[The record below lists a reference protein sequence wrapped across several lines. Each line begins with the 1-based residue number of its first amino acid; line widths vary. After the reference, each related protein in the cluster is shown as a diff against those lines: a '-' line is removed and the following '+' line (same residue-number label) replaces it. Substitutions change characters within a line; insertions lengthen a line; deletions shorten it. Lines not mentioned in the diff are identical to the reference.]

1 MKQLEAPLTIVLGIA
16 FIIYIGINNYNCEK
30 SNQSPISSSE
40 NKVNQS
46 SVNIENSN
54 ENLQAISGIDHP
66 IPCSDKKDDEMI
78 LIKAPLEN
86 SFGEDSLDNDGN
98 IVYREWYETLEEHS
112 HNEDYYHEHPDSE
125 NNDNE

>member
-1 MKQLEAPLTIVLGIA
+1 MDDPLEDDTNDFIGPFEDEIVEH
-16 FIIYIGINNYNCEK
+16 IN
-30 SNQSPISSSE
+30 
-40 NKVNQS
+40 
-46 SVNIENSN
+46 ENSN
-54 ENLQAISGIDHP
+54 ENLQAISGINHP